1 MLTVNLGQAGFLFF
15 IFLLMRNVSR
25 IGCLFHEDEE
35 VTEYNKYTVK
45 KVSDIPA
52 GDENVANLFL
62 QCTGILKCIPR
73 QT

>member
-1 MLTVNLGQAGFLFF
+1 
-15 IFLLMRNVSR
+15 MRNVSR
-25 IGCLFHEDEE
+25 IGCLFDEDEE

-52 GDENVANLFL
+52 GDGNVANLFL
-62 QCTGILKCIPR
+62 HCTGTLTYIPR

>member
-1 MLTVNLGQAGFLFF
+1 MK
-15 IFLLMRNVSR
+15 NVSR
-25 IGCLFHEDEE
+25 IECLFHEDEE

-52 GDENVANLFL
+52 GDGNVANLFL
-62 QCTGILKCIPR
+62 QCTLTYIPR